1 MLYRFIID
9 NYRSFGETTQFDM
22 FPNPKRENM
31 KDHVYMNNGVQLLKM
46 AALYGANGAGKSNL
60 LKALSFLKTLCT
72 EMNAHPQKEWY
83 KSWYFKNR
91 FRLPPRSNDEPISM
105 LIEFSTQSDTFLYN
119 VEITPDGI
127 SKEEL
132 SISGLGEKDNMPIY
146 IRDKSHV
153 AFSRINI
160 PEAISELFDRQL
172 DSLPGSSVL
181 AINSMLQFVKSKYLN
196 DVYHWLRFDFVVIG
210 ADNSIP
216 HIIDLY
222 FRDKNLINFTSD
234 IMAKIDVGIQSMRME
249 NKPFEE
255 WLNSLDESER
265 ANMLRSFPEGNIN
278 TFIRVEENR
287 PSFFVHDEAGRRIVS
302 EIMFRQMGA
311 NGYTDDM
318 DIQTQSDGTVRLFAL
333 LPYIYW
339 AIKRDMCIIVDEL
352 NRSIH
357 PHLTRELVRFF
368 GNQQTNGQLIF
379 TTHEDYLLDQRELL
393 RPDEV
398 WMLDKKDAI
407 TRLYS
412 LNSFKLHKTL
422 SVQNGYMEGRYGG
435 VPDLDIN
442 ND

>member
-46 AALYGANGAGKSNL
+46 AALYGANGAGKSNFIKAL
-60 LKALSFLKTLCT
+60 NFLKALCKGMEVFSDKD
-72 EMNAHPQKEWY
+72 WY
-83 KSWYFKNR
+83 KTWYLKNR
-91 FRLPPRSNDEPISM
+91 FKLPPRSENDPISM
-105 LIEFSTQSDTFLYN
+105 LIEFSTLLHTYIYN
-119 VEITPDGI
+119 IEITPEGI
-127 SKEEL
+127 SKEEF
-132 SISGLGEKDNMPIY
+132 SISGLGKTQNTPIY
-146 IRDKSHV
+146 IRQNGQVK
-153 AFSRINI
+153 FFGMKI
-160 PEAISELFDRQL
+160 PEAIIELFERQL
-172 DSLPGSSVL
+172 STSPGSTVL
-181 AINSMLQFVKSKYLN
+181 AINSNLQFIKSDLIT
-196 DVYHWLRFDFVVIG
+196 DAHHWLTYDFNIIG

-222 FRDKNLINFTSD
+222 FRDKDLINFTSD
-234 IMAKIDVGIQSMRME
+234 IMEKIDVGIQSMRME

-255 WLNSLDESER
+255 WINSLDESER
-265 ANMLRSFPEGNIN
+265 TNMLRSFPEGNTN
-278 TFIRVEENR
+278 SFIRVEDNR
-287 PSFFVHDEAGRRIVS
+287 PSFFVHEEAGRRIVS

-368 GNQQTNGQLIF
+368 GRQRTNGQLIF

-398 WMLDKKDAI
+398 WMLDKKDAV